1 MNRIALFPGS
11 FDPFT
16 IGHAD
21 IVERGL
27 QVFDRIIV
35 AVGFNEQKPGWM
47 PVKERL
53 ESIRKLYAADS
64 RVSVISYTGL
74 TADLVRHTQA
84 CCLLRGVR
92 SVKDY
97 EYEQQMADINQK
109 LCGVE
114 TVLLFTRPELASIS
128 SSIVRELAHFGR
140 DVSPLVPAADK
151 KRPAGH
157 TCYK

>member
-1 MNRIALFPGS
+1 MRVALFPGS

-27 QVFDRIIV
+27 QVFDQVIV

-47 PVKERL
+47 PVKDRL
-53 ESIRKLYAADS
+53 EAIRKLYAADS

-74 TADLVRHTQA
+74 TADLVRHTHA

-140 DVSPLVPAADK
+140 DVSPLLPGVDK
-151 KRPAGH
+151 KAAGQ
-157 TCYK
+157 